1 MPADLR
7 RWRCPSAGDMIAAVV
22 RASHR
27 LLMGAMLDATMCGAL
42 KPPQASMPSPYCGAF
57 PRAPTRM
64 LCPCNRISCCA
75 AASRRGSWQPSF
87 HILWSLH
94 GSLTCNYV
102 CRPLMSL
109 RLVALC
115 TLMLHAL
122 VSSHAILSTL
132 PRARCAAR
140 ATRRDEVHRLTPRSR
155 PDATLQK
162 QSTSSIVVFSP
173 PPQAPSEAPSG
184 GGKL

>member
-1 MPADLR
+1 
-7 RWRCPSAGDMIAAVV
+7 MIAAVV

-87 HILWSLH
+87 HIFW
-94 GSLTCNYV
+94 SLTCNYV

-155 PDATLQK
+155 PDATLQNRF
-162 QSTSSIVVFSP
+162 VNRGFRFSARP
-173 PPQAPSEAPSG
+173 RRRRRQRPCQRPTLGSFHEIWEKVPGPTF
-184 GGKL
+184 